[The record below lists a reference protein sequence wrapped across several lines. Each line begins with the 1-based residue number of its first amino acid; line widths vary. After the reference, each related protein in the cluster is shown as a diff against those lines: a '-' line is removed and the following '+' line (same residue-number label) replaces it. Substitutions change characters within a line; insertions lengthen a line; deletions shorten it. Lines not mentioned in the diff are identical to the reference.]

1 MKGLRM
7 VRFGHVISY
16 VPSVERSL
24 SFFEDVFD
32 MKRRFI
38 TAEKDYGEL
47 ETGDTVLAFATHDL
61 GKSNFSGGYVSAS
74 ESELPLGTEI
84 ALVMDSVE
92 EFHDKALEHGA
103 VELKAPTTKPW
114 GQTVSYI
121 RCPSGILLELC
132 TPVKTP

>member
-1 MKGLRM
+1 M
-7 VRFGHVISY
+7 VKFGYAISY

-38 TAEKDYGEL
+38 TDEKDYGEL
-47 ETGDTVLAFATHDL
+47 DTGGTVLAFATHDL

-74 ESELPLGTEI
+74 DSEIPLGIEI
-84 ALVMDSVE
+84 ALIMDSVD
-92 EFHDKALEHGA
+92 EFHDKAIKHGA
-103 VELKAPTTKPW
+103 VELKAPEAKPW
-114 GQTVSYI
+114 GQTVSYV

-132 TPVKTP
+132 TPIGD